1 MFYINLTVT
10 TDFFYYLSDEKAW
23 HISWRNGPRRRD
35 TTAFLLRFR
44 WWWHDGT
51 VEMVYNM
58 EWYEYIRKVFS
69 VKGTIIRIS
78 LKFCLLARAFD
89 YNKIILLCSWIK
101 FYLYGKIFFIDR
113 GKKGMF
119 ERDVTFWDGIFL
131 ILCYLC
137 FCVAVCLWCVIW
149 IDLIS
154 IGVHEYYLICSPCWT
169 VNFQIFNKIAIDF
182 FPWQLKL
189 KQKVDLKRMLRVNS
203 QYYISNFQHYQS

>member
-23 HISWRNGPRRRD
+23 HMYYMKEWA
-35 TTAFLLRFR
+35 TAKRYYSVLASFSMMMA
-44 WWWHDGT
+44 WWYT

-101 FYLYGKIFFIDR
+101 FYLYGKMFFFIDR
-113 GKKGMF
+113 EQENGGREMRELLGWNF
-119 ERDVTFWDGIFL
+119 FDFILST
-131 ILCYLC
+131 ILCSRLFVMCYLNRPNIN
-137 FCVAVCLWCVIW
+137 WSTW
-149 IDLIS
+149 ILLNFVPLVEQWIS
-154 IGVHEYYLICSPCWT
+154 K
-169 VNFQIFNKIAIDF
+169 FFNKNCAWLYPLTIEIETKGCF
-182 FPWQLKL
+182 
-189 KQKVDLKRMLRVNS
+189 
-203 QYYISNFQHYQS
+203 

>member
-1 MFYINLTVT
+1 MG
-10 TDFFYYLSDEKAW
+10 
-23 HISWRNGPRRRD
+23 RNGPRRRD
-35 TTAFLLRFR
+35 TTAAAEHTCFVSR

-101 FYLYGKIFFIDR
+101 FYLYGKIHFFFSYR
-113 GKKGMF
+113 QEWRKVK
-119 ERDVTFWDGIFL
+119 EREMRYFGYGIFFFFFDF
-131 ILCYLC
+131 ILST

-154 IGVHEYYLICSPCWT
+154 IGVHEYYLICSPCWA
-169 VNFQIFNKIAIDF
+169 VNFI
-182 FPWQLKL
+182 
-189 KQKVDLKRMLRVNS
+189 
-203 QYYISNFQHYQS
+203 NFL